1 MKRGLAFVVAA
12 LLSVC
17 FAFAEGSYVVKSVKG
32 KVQYEVSPGKME
44 NIKVGQTLSSST
56 VVSIGSKSSVVL
68 TFEGKDITISA
79 MKKGTVDK
87 LTAKGSGSLK
97 AGGTVAGNNVSGTS
111 SGSKSGVS
119 TASSRAS
126 SAKEDLDW
134 ADGAEETEETV
145 EEETEVAAEE

>member
-87 LTAKGSGSLK
+87 LTAKGSGSLT
-97 AGGTVAGNNVSGTS
+97 AGGTVAGNNVSGNS

-134 ADGAEETEETV
+134 ADESEETEEEEVAV
-145 EEETEVAAEE
+145 EE